1 MATFTLFYAAFGYLA
16 LLGAILWGML
26 FVGDGVIFANMDAPA
41 TSAPLEAACIDVG
54 LLLLPAL
61 LHRAVSRGML
71 RRLARRLIPRGIERS
86 TQAWAAAAVLGVIYT
101 AWQPLPQVL
110 WSAPGSL
117 QWMFSAL
124 FYVAWTLILIGAFL
138 AGHLDLFEPT
148 AATELTPPAAVNDA
162 EQAQL
167 ARRPPFAVTLRQPL
181 YCGILLAVWAASV
194 MTVGHLLLAAA
205 VTAYL
210 LFDALWFARQA
221 GSARESPPR
230 RRAAPCAAPPGALRT
245 ACAGRR
251 VRMGRMTDA
260 MRAQAIAGIS
270 AANVM
275 PKSLA
280 RATSIGPSSPAAPQA
295 VSTRP

>member
-1 MATFTLFYAAFGYLA
+1 MATFSLFYAAFGYLA

-26 FVGDGVIFANMDAPA
+26 FVGNGVIFPNMDAPA
-41 TSAPLEAACIDVG
+41 TTAPLEAACIDVG

-71 RRLARRLIPRGIERS
+71 WRVARRLPRGIERS

-110 WSAPGSL
+110 WNAPGSL

-138 AGHLDLFEPT
+138 ASHLDLFEPT
-148 AATELTPPAAVNDA
+148 AATELSPPAAANDA
-162 EQAQL
+162 EHAQL
-167 ARRPPFAVTLRQPL
+167 AGRPPFVVTLRQPL

-194 MTVGHLLLAAA
+194 MTVGHLLLAAG

-210 LFDALWFARQA
+210 LFDALGFARKA
-221 GSARESPPR
+221 GPARGSPPR
-230 RRAAPCAAPPGALRT
+230 RRAAPSAQPPTGAGALHRAPP
-245 ACAGRR
+245 
-251 VRMGRMTDA
+251 
-260 MRAQAIAGIS
+260 
-270 AANVM
+270 
-275 PKSLA
+275 
-280 RATSIGPSSPAAPQA
+280 
-295 VSTRP
+295 